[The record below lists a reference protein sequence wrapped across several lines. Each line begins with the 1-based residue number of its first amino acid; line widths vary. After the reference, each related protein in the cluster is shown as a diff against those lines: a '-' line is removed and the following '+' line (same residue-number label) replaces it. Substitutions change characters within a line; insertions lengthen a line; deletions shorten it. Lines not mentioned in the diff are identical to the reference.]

1 MSKRV
6 KNLVETEYRQR
17 YDGVEGGL
25 VVSLSGLG
33 AVDTVQVRQR
43 LRDRQVELHV
53 VKNSLARRA
62 LQETP
67 LAPLGNVLEGP
78 SALVTGGESVGD
90 AAKLLVALATEFKAI
105 ELKLGLIEGES
116 EVMPVADIAKL
127 PSRLELLGQLAGAIA
142 SAGGKI
148 AGCAAGPA
156 GRLAGCLKAIADRAD
171 PEGEAVAA

>member
-33 AVDTVQVRQR
+33 AIDTVQVRQR

-90 AAKLLVALATEFKAI
+90 AAKL
-105 ELKLGLIEGES
+105 
-116 EVMPVADIAKL
+116 